1 MFSFLLYSLLR
12 IKRYNTYAWIMSCI
26 QQGCRQRGA
35 WGLQPPQFLTDQL
48 TLSQPGGAD
57 YARHSTPSPP
67 PPDFQTLRRACTGC
81 RMLKLASNLGMV
93 FFYFFVYTR
102 ISAFFLLNQ
111 SQHSSTVQI
120 AELGCDGL
128 NLLNYIMYHLFWHSS
143 KNLQK
148 FCLQ

>member
-57 YARHSTPSPP
+57 YAHHSTTSPP
-67 PPDFQTLRRACTGC
+67 QIFRPCDRPGSSGSLFQI
-81 RMLKLASNLGMV
+81 
-93 FFYFFVYTR
+93 FV
-102 ISAFFLLNQ
+102 AFSESMNFIVG
-111 SQHSSTVQI
+111 TYV
-120 AELGCDGL
+120 
-128 NLLNYIMYHLFWHSS
+128 
-143 KNLQK
+143 KNL
-148 FCLQ
+148 

>member
-57 YARHSTPSPP
+57 YAHHSTTSPP
-67 PPDFQTLRRACTGC
+67 GFSDLATG
-81 RMLKLASNLGMV
+81 
-93 FFYFFVYTR
+93 
-102 ISAFFLLNQ
+102 LLP
-111 SQHSSTVQI
+111 I
-120 AELGCDGL
+120 
-128 NLLNYIMYHLFWHSS
+128 Y
-143 KNLQK
+143 
-148 FCLQ
+148 

>member
-57 YARHSTPSPP
+57 YDHHSTPVLTMLKYVPAA
-67 PPDFQTLRRACTGC
+67 LLI
-81 RMLKLASNLGMV
+81 RML
-93 FFYFFVYTR
+93 
-102 ISAFFLLNQ
+102 
-111 SQHSSTVQI
+111 SSRKCQEVVR
-120 AELGCDGL
+120 
-128 NLLNYIMYHLFWHSS
+128 
-143 KNLQK
+143 
-148 FCLQ
+148 